1 MRPAARGSRS
11 SADLPTGTLIA
22 GFRVERVLG
31 RGSRAT
37 VYEATQLSLDRRVAL
52 KVMNDPALADLVR
65 HLTWPEHPGA
75 VSLFGVG
82 ESAHGPWLA
91 MQLVPGG
98 TLETHRAPLDE
109 VAAALARAHSAGIVH
124 GDVSARNVLVR
135 DGRAYLSDFGLA
147 GDEGT
152 PEDDRAALAELV
164 RDPAPRRSHRRGAV
178 LAGAALALAGIVLAV
193 VLAGGDSG
201 PGGKAGAAA
210 PAGTRPIGSD
220 LAPGGISS
228 VDCNGRTPDGSSLAC
243 TISQREFAGRAIVVP
258 RNGTITSWAV
268 RGASGTLSLQVLR
281 GRGSRLVQVGK
292 SADEA
297 VPGAGVHVARA
308 NLAVAAGDRVALE
321 VAPGTAV
328 GIRRGGPQAS
338 TDRWFGPLLKP
349 ARPPERP
356 AGTGLDHELLL
367 RVDVSPEAGVPA
379 TPALRGERAANVAG
393 GRRIASRT
401 IAVGQGEVRTVT
413 VVVLGGAVAMD
424 LFDGTR
430 RLARV
435 PLPQADGRGQLVAF
449 TGGAGAARVRWRNPD
464 GDELGARFAVTS
476 DGLR

>member
-52 KVMNDPALADLVR
+52 KVMTDPALADRVR
-65 HLTWPEHPGA
+65 GLTWPEHPGA

-98 TLETHRAPLDE
+98 TLETHRALLDE
-109 VAAALARAHSAGIVH
+109 VAAALGRAHSAGIVH

-147 GDEGT
+147 GEGAT
-152 PEDDRAALAELV
+152 PEDDRAALADLV
-164 RDPAPRRSHRRGAV
+164 RDRAPRRSRRRDAF
-178 LAGAALALAGIVLAV
+178 LAGAALALSGVVLAV
-193 VLAGGDSG
+193 VLAGGDDGPSG
-201 PGGKAGAAA
+201 QAGAAPLA
-210 PAGTRPIGSD
+210 PPGTRPIGSN
-220 LAPGGISS
+220 LAPGRVSS
-228 VDCNGRTPDGSSLAC
+228 VDCNGRIPDGASLAC
-243 TISQREFAGRAIVVP
+243 TISQRELAGRAIVVP

-281 GRGSRLVQVGK
+281 GRGSRLVQVVK

-297 VPGAGVHVARA
+297 VSGAGVHVART
-308 NLAVAAGDRVALE
+308 NLAVAAGDRLALE
-321 VAPGTAV
+321 VAPGSAV
-328 GIRRGGPQAS
+328 GIRRGGPHAS
-338 TDRWFGPLLKP
+338 TERWFGPLV
-349 ARPPERP
+349 RPPRLPERP
-356 AGTGLDHELLL
+356 AGSGLDRELLL

-379 TPALRGERAANVAG
+379 TPALRGERAAGAVA
-393 GRRIASRT
+393 GRRIALRT
-401 IAVGQGEVRTVT
+401 IAVGRGEARTV
-413 VVVLGGAVAMD
+413 VIVVLGGAVAVD

-430 RLARV
+430 RLARA
-435 PLPQADGRGQLVAF
+435 PLSQADGRGQLVAF
-449 TGGAGAARVRWRNPD
+449 NAARGAAR
-464 GDELGARFAVTS
+464 
-476 DGLR
+476 